1 MTDRELL
8 EAAAKAA
15 GYEVHW
21 QDEKAADFDAEYLGM
36 RAVNR
41 EHINE
46 YWNPLTDDGDALRLF
61 ACMPFC
67 ELYVSE
73 IGATVFLPRRGQGEG
88 PNLKCDESAH
98 ETNGDL
104 QAATRRAI
112 VRAAA
117 EIGRSMK

>member
-15 GYEVHW
+15 GFVSYDHENSLATDMW
-21 QDEKAADFDAEYLGM
+21 SRGY
-36 RAVNR
+36 R
-41 EHINE
+41 
-46 YWNPLTDDGDALRLF
+46 WNPLTDDGDALRLF

>member
-15 GYEVHW
+15 GIEVDFTVFSDGSFICFQKGGDCFH
-21 QDEKAADFDAEYLGM
+21 DE
-36 RAVNR
+36 
-41 EHINE
+41 
-46 YWNPLTDDGDALRLF
+46 WNPLTDDGDALRLF

-88 PNLKCDESAH
+88 PNLKCDEYAH

-112 VRAAA
+112 VRATAA
-117 EIGRSMK
+117 IGKEMK